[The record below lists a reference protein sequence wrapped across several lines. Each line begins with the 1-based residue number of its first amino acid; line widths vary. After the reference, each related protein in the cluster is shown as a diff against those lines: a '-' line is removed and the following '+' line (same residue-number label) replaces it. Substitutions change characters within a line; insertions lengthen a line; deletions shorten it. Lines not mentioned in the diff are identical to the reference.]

1 MEGAMGTQVQIERR
15 DTAHPLAGRKSPVN
29 RRLIVGHED
38 GGFISRVSHQFEQL
52 GWDVYP
58 ASSPDMVR
66 KLAGELPA
74 SVVILPTQFQEE
86 SGWLTCAKLVHE
98 HPGHRVILVGDYC
111 TPDLQR
117 YTSFVGG
124 SALLGLG
131 NSMRSLVDEV
141 HQAVQLPILN

>member
-1 MEGAMGTQVQIERR
+1 MATQLQMERFDV
-15 DTAHPLAGRKSPVN
+15 AHPLGGQKMQTN
-29 RRLIVGHED
+29 RQLIVGHED
-38 GGFISRVSHQFEQL
+38 DGFISRVCQQFVQL

-58 ASSPDMVR
+58 AGSPDEVR
-66 KLAGELPA
+66 KLAGELPP

-86 SGWLTCAKLVHE
+86 SGYLTCAKLVRE

-124 SALLGLG
+124 SALLGLD

-141 HQAVQLPILN
+141 HQAVHLPVLN